1 MKSYICLTALAL
13 LIAAAGCAPRLA
25 ETPLGKEEKRWE
37 GYIQKSYPAWKA
49 PQTVPPSDAQAKVS
63 EEKSK
68 TDGNIAPESFPVV
81 EDDIKVQEN
90 IIISD
95 NQGKVLSEDKTTI
108 DIKSKSQVYVV
119 QKNDTLY
126 SIARQFY
133 QNGNRWKEIQA
144 ANSDL
149 LKGSS
154 KIFPGMTLR
163 IPLP

>member
-1 MKSYICLTALAL
+1 MKSYICLAALAL

-25 ETPLGKEEKRWE
+25 ETPLGKDEKRWE

-49 PQTVPPSDAQAKVS
+49 PQTVPPSDAKAKVN
-63 EEKSK
+63 EEDSK
-68 TDGNIAPESFPVV
+68 TAENIAPEPFPIVKDEITIQEKIVV
-81 EDDIKVQEN
+81 
-90 IIISD
+90 SD
-95 NQGKVLSEDKTTI
+95 NQGSVLSESKTSI
-108 DIKSKSQVYVV
+108 DMKSKSQMYVV

-133 QNGNRWKEIQA
+133 KDGNRWKEIQA
-144 ANSDL
+144 ANNDL